1 MHRPREPAPVI
12 GGQVEAFGVEA
23 PAFQVRLELFFDEVG
38 GVRLLR
44 LRAVRETATHPRA
57 DRKPAEAEAA
67 YRRRL
72 EHTALAA

>member
-38 GVRLLR
+38 
-44 LRAVRETATHPRA
+44 E
-57 DRKPAEAEAA
+57 
-67 YRRRL
+67 
-72 EHTALAA
+72 